1 MKKIFALS
9 TASVLMAAPAFA
21 GVYGNVESNTG
32 FAAGSYDSS
41 LLETHVGYEGDFDSE
56 DASWYVQGGPA
67 FGFIADEENTQLVSG
82 KVGASYDLTEDLTGY
97 GEVYAISSDDWDVSD
112 LNLGLKAGL
121 TYRF

>member
-9 TASVLMAAPAFA
+9 AASVLTAAPAFA

-32 FAAGSYDSS
+32 FAGGSYDSS

-56 DASWYVQGGPA
+56 RASWYVQGGPA
-67 FGFIADEENTQLVSG
+67 FGFVADEENTQLLSG
-82 KVGASYDLTEDLTGY
+82 KVGASVDLSEDLTGY
-97 GEVYAISSDDWDVSD
+97 GEVSALSADDWDASD
-112 LNLGLKAGL
+112 LSLGVKAGL